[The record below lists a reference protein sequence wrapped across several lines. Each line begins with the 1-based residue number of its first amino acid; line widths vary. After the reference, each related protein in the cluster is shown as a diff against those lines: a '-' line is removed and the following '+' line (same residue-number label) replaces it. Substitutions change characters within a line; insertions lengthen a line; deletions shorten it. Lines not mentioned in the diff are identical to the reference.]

1 MDCDP
6 LVAQD
11 RARGERSRAAVRDCA
26 RLVARAQEFLGQDA
40 ARRAGAY
47 AAGAAAGRHRLL
59 ALDLVW
65 PPRADRRVSGRPF
78 RHRVLVP
85 VDRSGALLRRDG
97 ISAAGA
103 ADPPCYRSN
112 RPQTRGCRRNARR
125 RPPLGVPHRHAAA
138 GDAGAHRRPGA
149 LLRQGPGRI
158 RRDHHLRLQHSG
170 RDANNFRGDLHLDP
184 GPRRRCG
191 GGPPGAGRNRDLA
204 CGACRGRMAR
214 APSRHALSGGMS
226 MLALDVEKRLGEF
239 SLAARFETAGG
250 VTALFG
256 ASGAG
261 KTTLVNMIAGL
272 IAPDRGHIR
281 LNDTVLFDSA
291 NRINV
296 PAHRRRI
303 GYVFQEGR
311 LFPHLSVA
319 GNLDYGRRMC
329 RLARDRAETARIV
342 DLLDIGHLLDRRPG
356 KLSGGERQRVA
367 FGRALLMRPRL
378 LLLDEPLA
386 SLDAA
391 RKREILPY
399 LQKLRDEV
407 PMVYVSHHAPELK
420 RIATSVVLLEAG
432 RVVATGGID
441 VLDAATAEVV
451 A

>member
-1 MDCDP
+1 
-6 LVAQD
+6 
-11 RARGERSRAAVRDCA
+11 
-26 RLVARAQEFLGQDA
+26 
-40 ARRAGAY
+40 
-47 AAGAAAGRHRLL
+47 
-59 ALDLVW
+59 
-65 PPRADRRVSGRPF
+65 
-78 RHRVLVP
+78 
-85 VDRSGALLRRDG
+85 
-97 ISAAGA
+97 
-103 ADPPCYRSN
+103 
-112 RPQTRGCRRNARR
+112 
-125 RPPLGVPHRHAAA
+125 
-138 GDAGAHRRPGA
+138 
-149 LLRQGPGRI
+149 
-158 RRDHHLRLQHSG
+158 
-170 RDANNFRGDLHLDP
+170 
-184 GPRRRCG
+184 
-191 GGPPGAGRNRDLA
+191 
-204 CGACRGRMAR
+204 
-214 APSRHALSGGMS
+214 MS

-239 SLAARFETAGG
+239 FLAARFEAAEG

-272 IAPDRGHIR
+272 IAPDRGRIR
-281 LNDTVLFDSA
+281 LNDTVLFDSTA
-291 NRINV
+291 RIDV

-329 RLARDRAETARIV
+329 GLARDGAEMARIV
-342 DLLDIGHLLDRRPG
+342 NLLNIGHLLDRRPG

-420 RIATSVVLLEAG
+420 RIATSVVLLESG

-441 VLDAATAEVV
+441 VLDAATAELM